1 MHHPG
6 FSCPLCRTFANL
18 EEDVEVE
25 PVTEVSSD
33 PDIEPLASQQTP
45 RIPGGNAG
53 TVVGHGEAMDVD
65 FMAGGTA
72 SAHMNAGAET
82 EVEHDGNRS
91 FRRGVQRTVVPEQD
105 DEDDLG
111 EEEGDLGEH
120 SGESGSGSGSG
131 ALHGDE
137 EDLEDWHIPRDIEDA
152 AGALPSTSAADN
164 PGLVLGEPI
173 TGILN
178 RARLGIEGPRRGY
191 EVGRGYLPEGMTP
204 EMHRE
209 LEALGDHSPMAAAS
223 PSSVQGVSVVDVRSR
238 DEESDPDGDEA
249 DSARE
254 RAIGAKRKR

>member
-1 MHHPG
+1 VLA
-6 FSCPLCRTFANL
+6 SL
-18 EEDVEVE
+18 VEVVQ
-25 PVTEVSSD
+25 PVGAQPNSP
-33 PDIEPLASQQTP
+33 PDKLTPLKRGLEPLEGADVPATP
-45 RIPGGNAG
+45 DDDLGVEEEEA
-53 TVVGHGEAMDVD
+53 TGEDD
-65 FMAGGTA
+65 L
-72 SAHMNAGAET
+72 GA
-82 EVEHDGNRS
+82 
-91 FRRGVQRTVVPEQD
+91 
-105 DEDDLG
+105 EDDLG